1 MRTILSLVFLIILVY
16 CGWTGFKK
24 GLIMGIFSLLAIVIS
39 VYGANLLAETYS
51 GEVVDALRP
60 FASGYVETEVVDK
73 TVRPAMG
80 MDAGN
85 LSRSDFFAQNPGRE
99 KEFCVL
105 VYEGMGIYDVTSE
118 QLSREAMDMAKE
130 RNMDLIDAVVEVL
143 CIRISYAA
151 AFLLA
156 FLMILIVLTVI
167 GNIPNISF
175 KIPNLDALN
184 DVGGAVLGVA
194 YGVCLLM
201 VFGWALK
208 FLGMLIPQ
216 STLSETF
223 LVSWFMDQSILVDY
237 LGI

>member
-1 MRTILSLVFLIILVY
+1 MRTILSLIFLVILVY
-16 CGWTGFKK
+16 SGWVGYKK
-24 GLIMGIFSLLAIVIS
+24 GLIMGIFSLIAFIVS
-39 VYGANLLAETYS
+39 VYGANLLSETYS

-60 FASGYVETEVVDK
+60 FASGFVETEIVDK
-73 TVRPAMG
+73 KVRPAMG

-85 LSRSDFFAQNPGRE
+85 LSRADFFAQNPGRE
-99 KEFCVL
+99 KEFCTL
-105 VYEGMGIYDVTSE
+105 IYQNLGIYDATSE
-118 QLSREAMDMAKE
+118 QLATEAVACAKE
-130 RNMDLIDAVVEVL
+130 RNMDLIDGAVEVL
-143 CIRISYAA
+143 CIRIAYVA

-175 KIPNLDALN
+175 KIPNMDAVN
-184 DVGGAVLGVA
+184 DIGGAVLGVVQGA
-194 YGVCLLM
+194 CLLL

-208 FLGMLIPQ
+208 FLGLIIPQ
-216 STLSETF
+216 ETLSETF